1 MPSGSYERQ
10 KRGWD
15 DARLDAFVDGL
26 WWSGDLLLELA
37 WAVVRLAVYAVAMVA
52 EL

>member
-1 MPSGSYERQ
+1 MASRAYERQ

-15 DARLDAFVDGL
+15 DARRDAFVDGL

-37 WAVVRLAVYAVAMVA
+37 WAGVRLAVHAVVLIAD
-52 EL
+52 L